1 MNAAAVDRRLESDLA
16 ASLDTDA
23 PSNVVRLPA
32 KPEDDIDRLAGY
44 HRSREL
50 KYRQHIADTRR
61 AMRLAEAMFD
71 ADDKAEDAR
80 HLATKKLIAEQR
92 ANNREIGERNIA
104 ADEKLAAYNAN
115 AVADLTKE

>member
-1 MNAAAVDRRLESDLA
+1 MNSVAERRLEKDVA
-16 ASLDTDA
+16 AALEDA
-23 PSNVVRLPA
+23 DPPSNVVQIPA
-32 KPEDDIDRLAGY
+32 RPEDDIDRLAGY

-61 AMRLAEAMFD
+61 SMKLKEAMFA
-71 ADDKAEDAR
+71 ADEKAEIAR
-80 HLATKKLIAEQR
+80 HKQAMELIAEQR